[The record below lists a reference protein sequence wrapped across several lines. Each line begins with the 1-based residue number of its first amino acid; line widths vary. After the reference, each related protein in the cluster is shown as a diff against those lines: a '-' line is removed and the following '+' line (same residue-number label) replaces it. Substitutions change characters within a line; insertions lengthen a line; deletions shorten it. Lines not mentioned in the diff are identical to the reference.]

1 MTDLQLELT
10 KIIGSKELSFGCY
23 IQKNN
28 HWSNSDKPVVWRV
41 TSDST
46 NFETWYQM
54 WFNAPYMGTYSTTI
68 FWISVLN
75 EIDEQGR
82 KKWEIIG
89 HPATLSD
96 IEKWMESKWFE
107 WEYGNKYTNQY
118 GEAQIIIWWGNGIY
132 LGNRFSYDPSKY
144 LLDQSEE
151 TLKEIIDFIKAN
163 K

>member
-10 KIIGSKELSFGCY
+10 KLIGSKELSFGCLMETSSGVGEF
-23 IQKNN
+23 IDFHFPWWGKNCFSCHIN
-28 HWSNSDKPVVWRV
+28 GSVYSIHTLVD
-41 TSDST
+41 
-46 NFETWYQM
+46 ETIPPE
-54 WFNAPYMGTYSTTI
+54 N
-68 FWISVLN
+68 
-75 EIDEQGR
+75 
-82 KKWEIIG
+82 IIG

-96 IEKWMESKWFE
+96 LEKWMESKWFE